1 MVARTAPRAGGP
13 DDHPPITSVDTTFDT
28 FARVTTPEDAL
39 QAANERDGVHPGYRA
54 LHAKGTLFKG
64 TFAPTPAAARLSRA
78 AHLRDGPVPLTAR
91 VSNGSG
97 DPGEPDYAPDVRGL
111 AVKLYLPNGSRTD
124 IVAQSAPRF
133 PVPDPAGF
141 VELLR
146 ATTPGPAIAWRFP
159 LFLARNPRAAR
170 DLPSNLATLRPPVSY
185 ATLRYYAIH
194 AFKWVDAEGVA
205 SYVRYTLVPE
215 AGEARLTP
223 FEARKRGRDYL
234 RDEMLERVAREPVRF
249 RLELQVGDPH
259 DDVDD
264 PRSVWP
270 DDRER
275 LDGGTIE
282 IVEPDLEREQG
293 DDILVFDPT
302 RIVDGIELTNDPV
315 LRFRTQAY
323 SASVLARTGVH
334 RPDKLA

>member
-1 MVARTAPRAGGP
+1 M
-13 DDHPPITSVDTTFDT
+13 
-28 FARVTTPEDAL
+28 TTPEDAL
-39 QAANERDGVHPGYRA
+39 QAANERFGVHPGYRA

-78 AHLRDGPVPLTAR
+78 AHLQDGPVPLTAR

-97 DPGEPDYAPDVRGL
+97 DPDEPDYAPDVRGL
-111 AVKLYLPNGSRTD
+111 AVKIYVPDGSRTD

-133 PVPDPAGF
+133 PVPDPTGF

-146 ATTPGPAIAWRFP
+146 AAKPGPAMAWKLP

-170 DLPSNLATLRPPVSY
+170 DLPQNFAALRPPVSY
-185 ATLRYYAIH
+185 ATCRYFAIH
-194 AFKWVDAEGVA
+194 AYRWVDAKGGA
-205 SYVRYTLVPE
+205 TYVRYTLVPE

-223 FEARKRGRDYL
+223 FEARRRGRDYL
-234 RDEMLERVAREPVRF
+234 RDEMLERVGREPVRF

-270 DDRER
+270 DSRER
-275 LDGGTIE
+275 LDDLDRAA
-282 IVEPDLEREQG
+282 VEPDLEREQG
-293 DDILVFDPT
+293 DDVLVFDPT
-302 RIVDGIELTNDPV
+302 RVVDGIELTNDPV